1 MKNVMLIKGI
11 DYRGHG
17 IFAKNGVEK
26 SVEDDK
32 AEELVATG
40 FFKICGNY
48 VSEEE
53 DDSFG
58 PGDTGDGQS
67 NEDGPGDTGDSSRS
81 PAKMKGDEL
90 KAYAEQKGYDI
101 SDCTKVEEIRALII
115 ELDKKAKKEEQNNE
129 GNGRS

>member
-17 IFAKNGVEK
+17 VFAKNGVEK

-40 FFKICGNY
+40 FFKICGNS
-48 VSEEE
+48 VSEET
-53 DDSFG
+53 DDLFG
-58 PGDTGDGQS
+58 SGEPTDAHVS
-67 NEDGPGDTGDSSRS
+67 EDGSGEPTDGNKSV
-81 PAKMKGDEL
+81 AKMKGDEL

-115 ELDKKAKKEEQNNE
+115 ELDNKAKGGTEQ
-129 GNGRS
+129 